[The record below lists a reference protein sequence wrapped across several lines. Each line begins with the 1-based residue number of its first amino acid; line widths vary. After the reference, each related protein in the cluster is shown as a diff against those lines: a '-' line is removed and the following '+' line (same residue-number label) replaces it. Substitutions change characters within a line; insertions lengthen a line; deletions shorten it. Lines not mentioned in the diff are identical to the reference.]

1 MEKRYKPNRPQGFHG
16 YYVEVRPGEDAVRAY
31 RKIKRKIKDDKFIEE
46 LRDRQYYQKPSF
58 KKRERAKAKAK
69 VLRKLHQSTPQQY
82 CFHIGIGSSDMP
94 PISHCSRAQ
103 SQTTLR
109 KPTILGMTLCWS
121 LALLCSTAWMQCA
134 PFDVPAVEL
143 HVHHS
148 DPTTVRAAL
157 THSFGELTVV
167 ASCSCGDARL

>member
-69 VLRKLHQSTPQQY
+69 VLRKLQRERDDNR
-82 CFHIGIGSSDMP
+82 FIGV
-94 PISHCSRAQ
+94 R
-103 SQTTLR
+103 R
-109 KPTILGMTLCWS
+109 K
-121 LALLCSTAWMQCA
+121 
-134 PFDVPAVEL
+134 
-143 HVHHS
+143 
-148 DPTTVRAAL
+148 
-157 THSFGELTVV
+157 
-167 ASCSCGDARL
+167 